1 MKMLRINAIRYKLIK
16 CVLISI
22 IMLSNVCQAEAV
34 DRKGICNLDRTV
46 ESITDVNT
54 WFAAKSRASS
64 DWIPVTFNSK
74 VLYLGVGNDKY
85 LYFRRSNQKISDGI
99 ENVLYE
105 RSIDDSSIMIS
116 SDQKSALLVYGKTSR
131 GPFFLGN
138 CEMK

>member
-1 MKMLRINAIRYKLIK
+1 MLKINAMHHGFIK
-16 CVLISI
+16 SVLFSI
-22 IMLSNVCQAEAV
+22 IMLSNVCQAEE
-34 DRKGICNLDRTV
+34 DGKKGICNLDRTV

-54 WFAAKSRASS
+54 WVAAKSRASS

-85 LYFRRSNQKISDGI
+85 LYFRRSSEKLSDNI
-99 ENVLYE
+99 ENILYE
-105 RSIDDSSIMIS
+105 RSIDGSSIMIS

-138 CEMK
+138 CAMK

>member
-1 MKMLRINAIRYKLIK
+1 MLRINAMRYRLIN
-16 CVLISI
+16 CILISI
-22 IMLSNVCQAEAV
+22 IMLSNVSQAEAI

-64 DWIPVTFNSK
+64 DWIPITFNGR

-85 LYFRRSNQKISDGI
+85 LYFRRSSEKLSDDL
-99 ENVLYE
+99 ENVLYG

-116 SDQKSALLVYGKTSR
+116 SDKKSALLVYGKTSR

-138 CEMK
+138 CEIK